1 MKRQVS
7 ERRGDSSNL
16 CGRVQVS
23 LLFLVPFFCLCFE
36 LSLLNVAITTLILFK
51 MQEKKLSILKNFSA
65 RFKKLVEESGITQTK
80 IAKNLGVS
88 PAQIVYYKTGKN
100 MPGGIELYQIS
111 KLFGVSV
118 DWLLTGE
125 EKLSED
131 SATQMWRD
139 RALIAEKKID
149 MMRGMLKKF

>member
-1 MKRQVS
+1 
-7 ERRGDSSNL
+7 
-16 CGRVQVS
+16 
-23 LLFLVPFFCLCFE
+23 
-36 LSLLNVAITTLILFK
+36 
-51 MQEKKLSILKNFSA
+51 MQEKKLSILKNFSE

>member
-1 MKRQVS
+1 
-7 ERRGDSSNL
+7 
-16 CGRVQVS
+16 
-23 LLFLVPFFCLCFE
+23 
-36 LSLLNVAITTLILFK
+36 

-65 RFKKLVEESGITQTK
+65 RFKNLVEESGITQTK

-125 EKLSED
+125 ERLSED

-139 RALIAEKKID
+139 RALIAEKKIE

>member
-1 MKRQVS
+1 
-7 ERRGDSSNL
+7 
-16 CGRVQVS
+16 
-23 LLFLVPFFCLCFE
+23 
-36 LSLLNVAITTLILFK
+36 

>member
-1 MKRQVS
+1 
-7 ERRGDSSNL
+7 
-16 CGRVQVS
+16 
-23 LLFLVPFFCLCFE
+23 
-36 LSLLNVAITTLILFK
+36 

-65 RFKKLVEESGITQTK
+65 RFKKLVEESGITQNE

-100 MPGGIELYQIS
+100 MPGGVELFQIS

-125 EKLSED
+125 ERLSED

>member
-1 MKRQVS
+1 
-7 ERRGDSSNL
+7 
-16 CGRVQVS
+16 
-23 LLFLVPFFCLCFE
+23 
-36 LSLLNVAITTLILFK
+36 
-51 MQEKKLSILKNFSA
+51 MQEKKLSILKKFSA
-65 RFKKLVEESGITQTK
+65 RFKKLVEESGITQNE

-100 MPGGIELYQIS
+100 MPGGIELFQIS

-125 EKLSED
+125 APKGED